1 MAYFCSCT
9 HLLQPPCPTETLH
22 LKHQHLIG
30 AEVAC
35 FLKLLLPPYLR
46 ILEHNLTTKSTACS
60 TWTTP
65 VHSGTL
71 LPPPLPVTTHYIMGD
86 CSLLPFTQKT
96 ECFSAGNCAA
106 AHTEC
111 RTFHSLRSLHA
122 QVHCAHP
129 GRQLQSPDR
138 SAPKTLDL
146 AFSNHQFITK
156 SNHGISS
163 CGATENLVSFFLA
176 GQTEST
182 KI

>member
-1 MAYFCSCT
+1 MY
-9 HLLQPPCPTETLH
+9 PPSSTSLPHRDTAPEAPALDRWR
-22 LKHQHLIG
+22 KG
-30 AEVAC
+30 C
-35 FLKLLLPPYLR
+35 FWKLLLPPYLR

-71 LPPPLPVTTHYIMGD
+71 LPPPPPVTTHYIMGD

-122 QVHCAHP
+122 QVHGAHP

-163 CGATENLVSFFLA
+163 CGAIVRNSYGVCLVTVYHCTL
-176 GQTEST
+176 QYHCTR
-182 KI
+182 